1 MASPEKTGRGC
12 TTWVLGWLAFVALVC
27 AAPWILCALLTK
39 RLDVGAREQFSRE
52 QSCPEDRIQ
61 VRARPEV
68 KPSDAFFGT
77 DRREPP
83 SEVARDPARL
93 AIWQKGERERAG
105 APPADDAGREERRDA
120 EERRGQDRRPREEE
134 SEPAE
139 AAPSGVREDDGAC
152 RPEADRLR
160 RRERGTGDDIGK
172 AGNKIEPKNKGN
184 NVSGSRPLSR
194 RAEQSLSSYK
204 DSDYAKYHRDQ
215 GCRDSP
221 TWARCRFRH
230 PSRLL

>member
-93 AIWQKGERERAG
+93 AIWQKGERERAEDWNARFEPFEVRGCG
-105 APPADDAGREERRDA
+105 AQVLYLCSHPGDADGSTYPGLVSCMTATD
-120 EERRGQDRRPREEE
+120 
-134 SEPAE
+134 
-139 AAPSGVREDDGAC
+139 PSGPQ
-152 RPEADRLR
+152 RP
-160 RRERGTGDDIGK
+160 
-172 AGNKIEPKNKGN
+172 
-184 NVSGSRPLSR
+184 
-194 RAEQSLSSYK
+194 
-204 DSDYAKYHRDQ
+204 
-215 GCRDSP
+215 
-221 TWARCRFRH
+221 W
-230 PSRLL
+230 